1 MFSAPKKKPLSSLE
15 QSVMDYVWSHRDCT
29 AEQVREALAAAKPL
43 KESTVRTLLRRLEEK
58 GYVTHEVE
66 GRTYL
71 YRAAEGR
78 QNVAAEAVRGILDR
92 FCGGSVEQLLVGL
105 VDNDVVGP
113 EELEQLAR
121 KIALKKEGR

>member
-1 MFSAPKKKPLSSLE
+1 MFSAPKRKPLSSLE
-15 QSVMDYVWSHRDCT
+15 QSVMDFVWSHRGCT
-29 AEQVREALAAAKPL
+29 AEQVREALAKPL
-43 KESTVRTLLRRLEEK
+43 KESTVRTLLRRLEGK
-58 GYVTHEVE
+58 GYVTHDVD

-113 EELEQLAR
+113 QELEELAR